1 MENHPLLKYP
11 DFRNLFIGR
20 LITSTGD
27 KFFAIALSWWI
38 VSQTFQNGNII
49 LGIVMGSSF
58 LGIVIFG
65 PFTGALADRFSK
77 LKCMIGAMLLSG
89 IVILIMLLLFPLFYI
104 FPLVICIFY
113 IIVSSLEPMFT
124 ASADGAI
131 AYLVDEED
139 IPRAVA
145 LSEGIFSFSAGL
157 GAALAGI
164 FITFLGV
171 ESAFLINALSFFA
184 AAFFVFRIKTSIPVE
199 NDINEETYFQL
210 LKGGFTYIKGE
221 KAILALLI
229 LFGVANFFIAPI
241 GIGIVLMVNDVYQ
254 GTALDVSILEAAMA
268 AGAIAVSIIM
278 GSVKVNYEK
287 YKVIFYSF
295 IFTGVPLVIF
305 SFSSSLLIA
314 SIVLFCIG
322 ITLGSTNISALSIF
336 QHYVSPR
343 MKGRFFSIL
352 TTVCFAAIPLGNAL
366 MGIFSQHY
374 GIKRV
379 IFVQGI
385 FLLLLSVAVLF
396 ISKVQLEN
404 KEEMSSE
411 GCV

>member
-1 MENHPLLKYP
+1 MENHPLIKYP
-11 DFRNLFIGR
+11 DFRNLFISR

-77 LKCMIGAMLLSG
+77 IKCMIVAMLLSG
-89 IVILIMLLLFPLFYI
+89 IVILTMLLIFPLFYI

-113 IIVSSLEPMFT
+113 IVVSSLEPMFT

-139 IPRAVA
+139 LHRAVA

-157 GAALAGI
+157 GAALAGL
-164 FITFLGV
+164 FITLLGV
-171 ESAFLINALSFFA
+171 KSAFLINALSFFA
-184 AAFFVFRIKTSIPVE
+184 AAFFVFRIKTKIPVE
-199 NDINEETYFQL
+199 NDISAETYFQQ

-241 GIGIVLMVNDVYQ
+241 GIGIVLMVSDVYH
-254 GTALDVSILEAAMA
+254 GTALDISILEATMA
-268 AGAIAVSIIM
+268 AGAIVVSITM
-278 GSVKVNYEK
+278 GSVKVNYDN
-287 YKVIFYSF
+287 YKIIFFSF
-295 IFTGVPLVIF
+295 IFTGIPLMIF
-305 SFSSSLLIA
+305 SISSSMLLACIA
-314 SIVLFCIG
+314 LFCIG
-322 ITLGSTNISALSIF
+322 ITLGLTNISAL
-336 QHYVSPR
+336 Q
-343 MKGRFFSIL
+343 FFSTMCRL
-352 TTVCFAAIPLGNAL
+352 T
-366 MGIFSQHY
+366 
-374 GIKRV
+374 
-379 IFVQGI
+379 
-385 FLLLLSVAVLF
+385 
-396 ISKVQLEN
+396 
-404 KEEMSSE
+404 
-411 GCV
+411 